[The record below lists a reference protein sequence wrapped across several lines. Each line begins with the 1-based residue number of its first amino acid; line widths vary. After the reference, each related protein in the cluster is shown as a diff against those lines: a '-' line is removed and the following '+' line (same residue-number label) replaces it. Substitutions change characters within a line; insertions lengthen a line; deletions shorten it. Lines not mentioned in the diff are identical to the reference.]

1 MAEQTGMEM
10 QQAAHF
16 AADGLSCIEPLIRR
30 MDKTDVQQG
39 RSERSGESYSL
50 SYVEPLSDAR
60 TKLVDVFNIL
70 SWDQIGMARR
80 LGHDARSAEE
90 MAGYTY
96 QLGGQ
101 SHADVRR
108 RIYVQRELR
117 AFWRLN
123 KTG

>member
-1 MAEQTGMEM
+1 MAEQTGLEM

-60 TKLVDVFNIL
+60 TKLTSVYTIMLGADADAIL
-70 SWDQIGMARR
+70 DHIECFFRHDIFGNQFALHTIGTI
-80 LGHDARSAEE
+80 GHDPIGHIFGQPEHKHHI
-90 MAGYTY
+90 AG
-96 QLGGQ
+96 
-101 SHADVRR
+101 
-108 RIYVQRELR
+108 
-117 AFWRLN
+117 
-123 KTG
+123 